1 MTAHTGMFEVEGQ
14 FYGFMGGSPITGSD
28 PKSEPISVT

>member
-1 MTAHTGMFEVEGQ
+1 MTAHMGTFEVEGRV
-14 FYGFMGGSPITGSD
+14 YGFMGGSPITGSD